1 MFTGLVETTGRV
13 VALDALPGSA
23 GIRLVVQAPR
33 LARESAVGD
42 SIAINGCCLTV
53 TRQDGETVAFDAVP
67 ETLARTNLGRLTV
80 GASVNLERPLRLS
93 DRLGGHLV
101 QGHVDAVGQVQAV
114 RPEGNSIRIAI
125 AAPDIVRRYL
135 VPKGSIAVD
144 GVSLTV
150 AAVTADGF
158 EVVIIPHTAAV
169 TTLGNLQPGDAV
181 NLEADVI
188 GKYVERLLAAYA
200 PGSTPPSPPKELI
213 NDDSSG
219 PTGV

>member
-1 MFTGLVETTGRV
+1 
-13 VALDALPGSA
+13 
-23 GIRLVVQAPR
+23 
-33 LARESAVGD
+33 
-42 SIAINGCCLTV
+42 
-53 TRQDGETVAFDAVP
+53 
-67 ETLARTNLGRLTV
+67 RTNLGRLTV

-150 AAVTADGF
+150 AAVTADGI
-158 EVVIIPHTAAV
+158 EGVIIPHTAAEA
-169 TTLGNLQPGDAV
+169 TL
-181 NLEADVI
+181 
-188 GKYVERLLAAYA
+188 
-200 PGSTPPSPPKELI
+200 
-213 NDDSSG
+213 
-219 PTGV
+219 